1 MSPITCLVLALRQR
15 RDFLCGL
22 LVLGLSG
29 MLAQNSVA
37 GFLSLA
43 DDNSAADFNT
53 DSQANAYSW
62 TVDGV
67 DQLFQQAFWYRIG
80 NAPQESLDTL
90 PHPTEGTT
98 DTNFDGDDD
107 TLFVRYDGAGFKV
120 EVRYTLDGGALG
132 SGASDL
138 GEQISISNLGASPL
152 NFHFFQYS
160 DFDLAGSAGGDEA
173 VFTNANTVRQY
184 EGAMELQETVVTP
197 VPSHREINYY
207 SNILNAL
214 NSGAATTLSDLPAI
228 GTVFGPGDLTWAYQ
242 WDVSIQP
249 GSTFQISKDK
259 NIKGVVPEPSSLALL
274 TVAVGLLFGL
284 RRKR

>member
-1 MSPITCLVLALRQR
+1 MSPITRLVLALRQR

-37 GFLSLA
+37 GLLSLA

-80 NAPQESLDTL
+80 NAPQSSLDTL

-98 DTNFDGDDD
+98 DTNFDNDDD
-107 TLFVRYDGAGFKV
+107 TLFVRYDG
-120 EVRYTLDGGALG
+120 GALG
-132 SGASDL
+132 SGASDM
-138 GEQISISNLGASPL
+138 GEQISITNLGASPL
-152 NFHFFQYS
+152 DFHFFQYS

-173 VFTNANTVRQY
+173 LFTNANTVRQY

-207 SNILNAL
+207 ANVLTAL
-214 NSGAATTLSDLPAI
+214 NGGAATTLSDLPAI
-228 GTVFGPGDLTWAYQ
+228 GTVFGPGDITWAYQ
-242 WDVSIQP
+242 WDVLVQP

-259 NIKGVVPEPSSLALL
+259 NLKGVVPEPSSLALL